1 MKLAS
6 ALDLKNRTRG
16 DAPVVVIVTAKG
28 SSDLERRIDQAAAG
42 RVEVLGVAHDLGG
55 GSADKDVQAFL
66 DEAGIDVVPAVLVY
80 ARGVLLERASVV
92 RDARAAAALLS
103 VLPGLR

>member
-1 MKLAS
+1 MKIAS
-6 ALDLKNRTRG
+6 ALDLKNRAKG
-16 DAPVVVIVTAKG
+16 DAPVVVVVTARG
-28 SSDLERRIDQAAAG
+28 SSDLERRIDQAAGG
-42 RVEVLGVAHDLGG
+42 RVEVLGVDGN
-55 GSADKDVQAFL
+55 SADKDVQAFL